1 MGVYAII
8 LIESTS
14 MYLRSSHMDYH
25 SKRWQPRNTDESP
38 STVTADSGKS
48 RLAHIIGARLNLSVI
63 ELDALYHVNNWHDTP
78 LDEFRA
84 KIERITKSSPNGWV
98 SAGNYFRV
106 KDLLMDQADVVV
118 WLRLPF
124 HIVYWR
130 LLWRTIRD
138 LFTKKPIDMGRQRFD

>member
-1 MGVYAII
+1 MTTPKYRRITIHG
-8 LIESTS
+8 
-14 MYLRSSHMDYH
+14 H
-25 SKRWQPRNTDESP
+25 SG
-38 STVTADSGKS
+38 SGKS

-63 ELDALYHVNNWHDTP
+63 ELDALYHVNNWDDTL

-98 SAGNYFRV
+98 SVGNYFRV

-138 LFTKKPIDMGRQRFD
+138 LFTKNRYGKAAL

>member
-1 MGVYAII
+1 MTTPKYRRITIHG
-8 LIESTS
+8 
-14 MYLRSSHMDYH
+14 H
-25 SKRWQPRNTDESP
+25 SG
-38 STVTADSGKS
+38 SGKS

-118 WLRLPF
+118 WLRLPV

>member
-1 MGVYAII
+1 M
-8 LIESTS
+8 TS
-14 MYLRSSHMDYH
+14 PKYRRITIHGH
-25 SKRWQPRNTDESP
+25 SGL
-38 STVTADSGKS
+38 GKS
-48 RLAHIIGARLNLSVI
+48 RLAHMIGARLNLSVI

-98 SAGNYFRV
+98 SVGNYFRV

-138 LFTKKPIDMGRQRFD
+138 LFTKNRYGKAAL

>member
-1 MGVYAII
+1 M
-8 LIESTS
+8 
-14 MYLRSSHMDYH
+14 
-25 SKRWQPRNTDESP
+25 
-38 STVTADSGKS
+38 
-48 RLAHIIGARLNLSVI
+48 AHIIGARLNLSVI
-63 ELDALYHVNNWHDTP
+63 ELDALYHVNNWDDTL

-98 SAGNYFRV
+98 SVGNYFRV

-138 LFTKKPIDMGRQRFD
+138 LFTKNRYGKAAL